1 MNQTPNMKAISKKD
15 NAQRLAIAILGTGSA
30 LGASQTFALTSAD
43 ITTATSDNDASSL
56 IDTAAIWILGIA
68 VGIFAVKK
76 VIAFFGR
83 G

>member
-15 NAQRLAIAILGTGSA
+15 NSQRLAIAILGAGTS

-43 ITTATSDNDASSL
+43 ITSATSENDASSL

>member
-1 MNQTPNMKAISKKD
+1 MNQIENTKAISKKD
-15 NAQRLAIAILGTGSA
+15 NPQRLAIAILGAGSA
-30 LGASQTFALTSAD
+30 LGASQTFALTAAD